1 MKTACDV
8 DYLVCFLV
16 ANGKRGQQLRIRK
29 TTSLLLSQLYRK
41 FPMRLSIQCKNN
53 SSISMLIQDSERRRT
68 KPIAWPLKD
77 KVKRIKVCKE
87 SGF

>member
-1 MKTACDV
+1 MKTACEV

-29 TTSLLLSQLYRK
+29 TTSLVLSQLYRK
-41 FPMRLSIQCKNN
+41 FSMRLSIQCNNN
-53 SSISMLIQDSERRRT
+53 SSISMLIQGSERRT

-77 KVKRIKVCKE
+77 QVKRIKVCKE